1 MNKFYLTDN
10 IFFYDKKLYYEN
22 NNNKV
27 SLIKN
32 HNWHTLLSDYGWNKL
47 HLKWIKKFNHLSD
60 IKNKNSLFGVL
71 DCGGEGDCLFHC
83 ISQALKSTD
92 YFNTIDDYEVADL
105 RKKICD
111 KIDYNKFLEIINYYK
126 IFKDSDDF
134 YESWDP
140 YSITYDEFK
149 ELLLEGGNNYWG
161 DNIILNILK
170 ETLNINI
177 IILTENNHQNTFDY
191 YPILYD
197 FDINLNT
204 IILLYEDEIHF
215 KLVGYFKDNNMITY
229 FNKTTIPNE
238 ILKLI
243 KFLR

>member
-1 MNKFYLTDN
+1 MNKYYLTDKLYLLDN
-10 IFFYDKKLYYEN
+10 KLYYEDKN
-22 NNNKV
+22 SSK
-27 SLIKN
+27 LIKN

-83 ISQALKSTD
+83 ISQALKSND
-92 YFNTIDDYEVADL
+92 YFNTIHDYEVSDL

-111 KIDYNKFLEIINYYK
+111 KIDYDKFLEIINYYK

-170 ETLNINI
+170 ETLNINM

-197 FDINLNT
+197 FDENLNT

-229 FNKTTIPNE
+229 FNKTTIPSE